1 MEPLGWIVAAV
12 AVGRWVALRRRLT
25 LVARAE
31 HELRGP
37 LTALLL
43 ALPPDAAGRLDTE
56 LARVRLGLAD
66 LAAAR
71 SGRRAPARVRQ
82 IEVGGVA
89 ATGDPDRVAQAL
101 GNLVAN
107 AREHGKEPVVVTAER
122 RGRTVEI
129 EVADAGPGVHGNG
142 LKIAAAAARDSGG
155 ELRLSPAGFPVLHLK
170 AAE

>member
-1 MEPLGWIVAAV
+1 MEAFGYVVAAV
-12 AVGRWVALRRRLT
+12 AIGRWIALRRRLT

-37 LTALLL
+37 LTTLLL
-43 ALPPDAAGRLDTE
+43 ALPPAARQLDTE

-71 SGRRAPARVRQ
+71 TGKRAPAHVRR
-82 IEVGGVA
+82 IDVGGVA
-89 ATGDPDRVAQAL
+89 AQGDPARVAQAL

-107 AREHGKEPVVVTAER
+107 AHEHGQEPVIVKAEK
-122 RGRTVEI
+122 RGETVEI
-129 EVADAGPGVHGNG
+129 EVADAGRGLHGQG
-142 LKIAAAAARDSGG
+142 LRIAAAAARDSGG
-155 ELRLSPAGFPVLHLK
+155 ELRLSPAGFPVLRLR